1 MRGMLRK
8 LFPGAATVSHEES
21 CAFCGKEAGDAE
33 ILVAGPTASICED
46 CVGRCLGVVAEQH
59 PEWREDQIRHL
70 IELREPHGA
79 S

>member
-8 LFPGAATVSHEES
+8 LFPSAPNAAHEES
-21 CAFCGKEAGDAE
+21 CAFCGKEAEEAE
-33 ILVAGPTASICED
+33 ILVAGPSASICED

-70 IELREPHGA
+70 MELREQNNA

>member
-8 LFPGAATVSHEES
+8 LFPGNPNSSHEES
-21 CAFCGKEAGDAE
+21 CAFCGKEAEEAE
-33 ILVAGPTASICED
+33 ILIAGPWASICED

-70 IELREPHGA
+70 LELRDSHGSA
-79 S
+79 